1 MTPKA
6 AIFESVANPTAMS
19 NETPDLATA
28 DFKVWVGSLS
38 VLDQQLLRRH
48 AHDEV
53 PPQHILDL
61 FKYAPVPQEAW
72 AGDGEPRTFYPAPL
86 LRALGTG

>member
-1 MTPKA
+1 MTSNSI
-6 AIFESVANPTAMS
+6 IFEPVANPTAMP
-19 NETPDLATA
+19 NEAPDLATA
-28 DFKVWVGSLS
+28 DFRVWVDSLS

-53 PPQHILDL
+53 PPPQILDL

-72 AGDGEPRTFYPAPL
+72 AGDGEPRTFYPVPL
-86 LRALGTG
+86 LCALGV